1 MALGQVQTTQTLFG
15 QVNTNRLVTAFTPPG
30 LSVEAA
36 KYPIL
41 MAGILAS
48 TEPSEWLSIYDHP
61 ESWGGLN
68 RDTIL
73 SMRRRLI
80 RFTVPIDARAMEP
93 SESIDTLQK
102 IALSVIP
109 VAIDAKVTSLPPRSL
124 QILGGQLPSGP
135 AVYVKSLEIVSEP
148 EICRVAQRITEQD
161 VPASEAVWKL
171 LDYEYSLDQVA
182 RIMSVGLLGRLD
194 SRRFVPTRGS
204 YKAVI
209 DAFVSRSLME
219 LAEKP
224 ATNSYRFYA
233 SDLFGESF
241 TILSQPGAPKV
252 DYLRIERTQN
262 GLERGISMDGVK
274 NLTMDSKT
282 ALFADHARFSAY
294 QEMIKRKES
303 SHITIFHFARTS
315 NNNILGPW
323 PVRAGVKA
331 AFESNQVE
339 LDSRENALTVLKSLL
354 APDFSVWTEENQ
366 FLDNY
371 GGSFRIIENN
381 SPRNN
386 L

>member
-1 MALGQVQTTQTLFG
+1 MSLGQVQTTQTQFG
-15 QVNTNRLVTAFTPPG
+15 QVNTNRSVTAFTPPG
-30 LSVEAA
+30 LSVQAA

-41 MAGILAS
+41 MAGVLAS
-48 TEPSEWLSIYDHP
+48 SEPSEWLSIYDHP

-73 SMRRRLI
+73 SMRKRLI
-80 RFTVPIDARAMEP
+80 RFTVPIDAKAMEP
-93 SESIDTLQK
+93 SETIDTLQK

-124 QILGGQLPSGP
+124 QILGGQLPTGP
-135 AVYVKSLEIVSEP
+135 AVYVKSLEIVSEL
-148 EICRVAQRITEQD
+148 EISRVAQRITEQD

-209 DAFVSRSLME
+209 DAFISRSLME

-224 ATNSYRFYA
+224 TSSTYRLAA
-233 SDLFGESF
+233 SELFGENF

-274 NLTMDSKT
+274 NLVVDSKT
-282 ALFADHARFSAY
+282 ALFADHARFSVY
-294 QEMIKRKES
+294 QDMIKRKES

-315 NNNILGPW
+315 SNNILGPW
-323 PVRAGVKA
+323 PVRAGVKSA
-331 AFESNQVE
+331 LESNQVE
-339 LDSRENALTVLKSLL
+339 LDSRDNTLTVLKSLL
-354 APDFSVWTEENQ
+354 APDISVWTEENPL
-366 FLDNY
+366 LDNY
-371 GGSFRIIENN
+371 GGSFRIIENS

>member
-1 MALGQVQTTQTLFG
+1 MVLGQVQTTQTQFG
-15 QVNTNRLVTAFTPPG
+15 QVNANRLVTAFTPPG

-41 MAGILAS
+41 MAGVLAS

-73 SMRRRLI
+73 SMRKRLI

-124 QILGGQLPSGP
+124 QILGGQLPTGP
-135 AVYVKSLEIVSEP
+135 TVYVKSLEIVSEP
-148 EICRVAQRITEQD
+148 EISRVAQRITEQD

-209 DAFVSRSLME
+209 DAFISRSLIE

-224 ATNSYRFYA
+224 ATSSYCLYA
-233 SDLFGESF
+233 SELFGESF
-241 TILSQPGAPKV
+241 TILSQPGVPKV

-294 QEMIKRKES
+294 QDMIKRKES

-315 NNNILGPW
+315 NNSILGPW

-331 AFESNQVE
+331 ALESNQVE

-354 APDFSVWTEENQ
+354 APDISVWTEENQ
-366 FLDNY
+366 FLDSY

>member
-1 MALGQVQTTQTLFG
+1 MALGQIQTTQTQFG
-15 QVNTNRLVTAFTPPG
+15 QVNTNRSVTAFTPPG

-41 MAGILAS
+41 MAGVLAS
-48 TEPSEWLSIYDHP
+48 SEPSEWLSIYDHP

-73 SMRRRLI
+73 SMRKRLI

-93 SESIDTLQK
+93 SDSIGTLQK

-109 VAIDAKVTSLPPRSL
+109 VAIDAKITSLPPRSL
-124 QILGGQLPSGP
+124 QILGGQLPTGP

-148 EICRVAQRITEQD
+148 EISRVAQRITEQD

-209 DAFVSRSLME
+209 DAFISRSLME

-224 ATNSYRFYA
+224 TSNSHRLAA
-233 SDLFGESF
+233 SELFGENF

-262 GLERGISMDGVK
+262 GLERGISLDGVK
-274 NLTMDSKT
+274 NLAADSKT

-294 QEMIKRKES
+294 QDMIKRKES
-303 SHITIFHFARTS
+303 AHITIFHFARTS
-315 NNNILGPW
+315 SNNILGPW
-323 PVRAGVKA
+323 PVRAGVKSA
-331 AFESNQVE
+331 LESNQVE
-339 LDSRENALTVLKSLL
+339 LDSKENALTVLKSLL
-354 APDFSVWTEENQ
+354 APDISVWTEENPL
-366 FLDNY
+366 LDSY
-371 GGSFRIIENN
+371 GGSFRIIENS